1 MKYYSLDDSQQ
12 PEHADLLELVEESSS
27 PTFKKWCDEYF
38 FIPHRRESKGIG
50 GLFFDDLN

>member
-27 PTFKKWCDEYF
+27 LPSRSGVMNTSSFLIAENQKE
-38 FIPHRRESKGIG
+38 
-50 GLFFDDLN
+50 